1 MSDKLIN
8 EELQFLEELIRTASQ
23 HLTAGDSYS
32 YLRNKDLRDRLRGEH
47 PECYISI
54 RRMGRIGRNTA
65 SYMLPLCNR
74 AAILDPKVINISIK
88 VIKRLMNDTTG
99 MYDTNDLQ
107 TVLAQ
112 LQRKHS
118 VYSKEVP
125 KPPNQAGRKAVITR
139 MMNNIKGHLMVTRKQ

>member
-1 MSDKLIN
+1 MSKELIN
-8 EELQFLEELIRTASQ
+8 EELKVLEELIRTASQ
-23 HLTAGDSYS
+23 HLTGKDSYS
-32 YLRNKDLRDRLRGEH
+32 YLQSKDLRDRLYGEH
-47 PECYISI
+47 PDCYISLK
-54 RRMGRIGRNTA
+54 RMGRIGRNTA
-65 SYMLPLCNR
+65 AYMLPLCNR

-88 VIKRLMNDTTG
+88 VIKRLMKDTSG
-99 MYDTNDLQ
+99 MYDVNDLK
-107 TVLAQ
+107 TILAQ